1 MGHHHHHH
9 HHHHSSGHIDDD
21 DKHMLEMKE
30 ILGPLNDVIKNSK
43 ENIVNKSLKKLDV
56 VSREEFEV
64 QKKILLKT
72 RQKLEQVEAKLDKLL
87 AEKKYPYDVPDY
99 A

>member
-1 MGHHHHHH
+1 
-9 HHHHSSGHIDDD
+9 
-21 DKHMLEMKE
+21 MKE

-43 ENIVNKSLKKLDV
+43 ENIVNKSLKELDV

-87 AEKKYPYDVPDY
+87 AEKK
-99 A
+99 

>member
-1 MGHHHHHH
+1 
-9 HHHHSSGHIDDD
+9 
-21 DKHMLEMKE
+21 MKE

-87 AEKKYPYDVPDY
+87 AEKK
-99 A
+99 